1 MLDIHVVF
9 EEEFLKFIFRYILC
23 LLAVIAKTDC

>member
-9 EEEFLKFIFRYILC
+9 EEEFIKFIFRYILC
-23 LLAVIAKTDC
+23 LLAAITEIDC